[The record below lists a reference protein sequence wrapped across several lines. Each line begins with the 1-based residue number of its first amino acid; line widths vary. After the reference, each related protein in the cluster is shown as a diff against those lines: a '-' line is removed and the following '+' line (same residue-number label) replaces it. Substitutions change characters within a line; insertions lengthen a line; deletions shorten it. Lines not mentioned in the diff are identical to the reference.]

1 MVNYFGMFFL
11 IFYDNWKIDIL
22 VLLKYIKYILIYSK
36 WVIDINDILYSC
48 KFLNILIVMV
58 IVVMNWYCVLKKKIL
73 IGINN
78 LIKFFIIVKF
88 DMCMFYLGNK

>member
-1 MVNYFGMFFL
+1 MLKIYVKLRNIRIIINCFWLVLKLIMVNYFGMFFL

-48 KFLNILIVMV
+48 
-58 IVVMNWYCVLKKKIL
+58 
-73 IGINN
+73 
-78 LIKFFIIVKF
+78 
-88 DMCMFYLGNK
+88 

>member
-1 MVNYFGMFFL
+1 MLKIYVKLRNIRIIINCIWLVLKLIMVNYFGMFFL

-48 KFLNILIVMV
+48 
-58 IVVMNWYCVLKKKIL
+58 
-73 IGINN
+73 
-78 LIKFFIIVKF
+78 
-88 DMCMFYLGNK
+88 